1 MRAMVW
7 RAAGEPGSVEEVQLD
22 PPGRGEVQVRLEAAG
37 VCHSDLHLALGH
49 LGHHR
54 FPTVLGHEGA
64 GVVEAVGEGVS
75 DLEPGERV
83 AFCFIPACGAC
94 RYCRSGRANL
104 CEPGSAAAF
113 AGTMLDGTNRLRD
126 ATGGTLQAFLG
137 IGAFAERIVT
147 ARAGLVK
154 VPTGLEPAQAALAGC
169 AAVTGFGA
177 VRNVGRVQPGQD
189 IAVIGCGGVGLQVIT
204 AAVLARADSITAVD
218 LVPEKRELA
227 VRHGAN
233 AAVDELIGHFDVVFE
248 VVGRPETIRTAWH
261 HLRPGGSVVVVG
273 IAPRGA
279 EASLSAIEFSGDKS
293 LKGSFYG
300 SGNPA
305 SEIAA
310 IMDLIVDGKVDLS
323 PTVTHTTDLAGVNEA
338 FDRML
343 RGEGVRTVVRP

>member
-1 MRAMVW
+1 MVW
-7 RAAGEPGSVEEVQLD
+7 REPGKPGLVEEVQLD
-22 PPGRGEVQVRLEAAG
+22 PPSPGEVLVRLEAAG

-64 GVVEAVGEGVS
+64 GVVESVGDGVS
-75 DLEPGERV
+75 DLSPGERV
-83 AFCFIPACGAC
+83 AFCFIPPCGAC
-94 RYCRSGRANL
+94 RYCRVGRANL

-113 AGTMLDGTNRLRD
+113 AGVMLDGTSRLED
-126 ATGGTLQAFLG
+126 VGGGRLQAFLG
-137 IGAFAERIVT
+137 IGAFAERVVT

-154 VPTGLEPAQAALAGC
+154 VPAALDPAQAALAGC

-177 VRNVGRVQPGQD
+177 VNNVGRVQPGQD
-189 IAVIGCGGVGLQVIT
+189 VAVIGCGGVGLQVIA
-204 AAVLARADSITAVD
+204 AAVLAGADSITAVD
-218 LVPEKRELA
+218 LVREKRELA
-227 VRHGAN
+227 MRHGAT
-233 AAVDELIGHFDVVFE
+233 AAVDQLAGHFDVVFE

-273 IAPRGA
+273 ISPRGA

-305 SEIAA
+305 AEIAS
-310 IMDLIVDGKVDLS
+310 IMDLIVAGKVDLS
-323 PTVTHTTDLAGVNEA
+323 ATVTHTTDLAGINDA
-338 FDRML
+338 FDRMG